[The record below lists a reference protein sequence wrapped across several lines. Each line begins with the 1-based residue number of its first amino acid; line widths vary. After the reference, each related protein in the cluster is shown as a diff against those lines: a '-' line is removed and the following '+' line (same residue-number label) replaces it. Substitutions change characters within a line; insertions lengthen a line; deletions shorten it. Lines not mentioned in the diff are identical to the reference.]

1 MRMETH
7 HIQIFRAHL
16 AHTLPSGKAGRGGPP
31 GCRQQGS
38 GAKASRFKSCYNTS
52 CGEGCSHTGLRLL
65 SSGSPAPDACSRSMG
80 ARLGGGAVGW
90 ISAPLV
96 PGPGDLCLWTTFMK
110 VIIKWR
116 DETCVSD
123 GPVVVGK
130 ISGEN

>member
-1 MRMETH
+1 
-7 HIQIFRAHL
+7 
-16 AHTLPSGKAGRGGPP
+16 
-31 GCRQQGS
+31 
-38 GAKASRFKSCYNTS
+38 
-52 CGEGCSHTGLRLL
+52 
-65 SSGSPAPDACSRSMG
+65 MG

-130 ISGEN
+130 ISFWGKLVGKTSFWGENLWGKLAFGEI